1 MRHITVH
8 GSRTPYPLN
17 PPIPHHPLST
27 PLFLLPPSVLRRQW
41 YHPVCLGLFHF
52 CGDVLRILHFTNG
65 PAIFHDTRSF
75 EVQREARDKGHS
87 VGVCTRVKW
96 KGKRRGFESGREISL
111 GYSKVENDAVALIRM
126 PLRFWERFIVFFR
139 L

>member
-8 GSRTPYPLN
+8 GSRVPPTPLN

-27 PLFLLPPSVLRRQW
+27 LPFLLPPPVLHRQW

-65 PAIFHDTRSF
+65 PAIFRDTRSF
-75 EVQREARDKGHS
+75 EVQREACDKGRS

-96 KGKRRGFESGREISL
+96 KGKRRGFESRREISL
-111 GYSKVENDAVALIRM
+111 GYSKVENSAAALIRM
-126 PLRFWERFIVFFR
+126 LLRF
-139 L
+139 